1 MLCDGVCGAPHRFR
15 QSVFPPLLGGNTHL
29 EDALVNIFQI
39 LPWVDE
45 QFKVCLS
52 QKLPLPASQHLP
64 VSASQQLPELAA
76 KTSCFSARAH
86 HVFSRARVC
95 VFVCLFVCALDRGF
109 KRVCV
114 SVCLCFC
121 TGGREG
127 EREREME
134 TARER
139 ERATD
144 CGAKFLAARPFSL
157 VLSPG
162 VT

>member
-52 QKLPLPASQHLP
+52 QKLPLQASQHLP

-121 TGGREG
+121 AGGREG
-127 EREREME
+127 ERERWRQ
-134 TARER
+134 RER
-139 ERATD
+139 EREQQIVVRNSWPRGRFRS
-144 CGAKFLAARPFSL
+144 CSRPE
-157 VLSPG
+157 
-162 VT
+162 